1 MSLLLLLRPKY
12 PVGNGG
18 LPRGRNNSPWLSFPK
33 KTNPHPPRRNDDDEV
48 LHLIS
53 L

>member
-12 PVGNGG
+12 PVASGQ
-18 LPRGRNNSPWLSFPK
+18 LPRGKNNSPWLSFPK
-33 KTNPHPPRRNDDDEV
+33 NEEPPRRNDDDEV
-48 LHLIS
+48 IVLIA

>member
-12 PVGNGG
+12 PVGNGQ
-18 LPRGRNNSPWLSFPK
+18 LPRGRNNQPWLSFPK
-33 KTNPHPPRRNDDDEV
+33 NTERPRRNDDDEV
-48 LHLIS
+48 IVLIS

>member
-12 PVGNGG
+12 PEPTGS
-18 LPRGRNNSPWLSFPK
+18 LPKKRNHQPWLSFPK
-33 KTNPHPPRRNDDDEV
+33 NQPLRQPGDDDEV
-48 LHLIS
+48 LVLIA

>member
-18 LPRGRNNSPWLSFPK
+18 LPRAKNNKPWLSFPK
-33 KTNPHPPRRNDDDEV
+33 NEEPPRRNDDDEV
-48 LHLIS
+48 IVLIA